1 MRIAHSL
8 ARDGLFPTA
17 RRAVGAAVRSVVRRS
32 VVRKSVVRSILL
44 DPAPHTQ
51 GIDLIWICPVEEVF
65 KSWACDAACPGDV
78 YTSSSAPMRLS

>member
-1 MRIAHSL
+1 MRFAHSL
-8 ARDGLFPTA
+8 ARDGLIPGAVA
-17 RRAVGAAVRSVVRRS
+17 RGRHRVVGSAEDL
-32 VVRKSVVRSILL
+32 VRSILV

-65 KSWACDAACPGDV
+65 KSWACGAAHHGGV